1 MSLLNVRPPPARTR
15 FFPRIVMPN
24 FRCTTAVM
32 LVLLCG
38 ATAQAQDPSRSLDSV
53 DTGESKSLDAVDT
66 GESVD
71 PDAVDTGESES
82 LDAAEAPAPAQ
93 SAPMAPPA
101 ALPEIDDANSRAQ
114 AQSAREAVLV
124 AQQRVEQ
131 ANAAYS
137 SMMTRDYPQGD
148 ARAAIVQER
157 GAASQSYQ
165 QVSTRYEAILKE
177 LQ

>member
-1 MSLLNVRPPPARTR
+1 MFQLLRVA
-15 FFPRIVMPN
+15 
-24 FRCTTAVM
+24 AVM

-38 ATAQAQDPSRSLDSV
+38 ASARAQDNSHSLDSV
-53 DTGESKSLDAVDT
+53 DTGESKSLDAADT

-71 PDAVDTGESES
+71 PDTIDGDSES
-82 LDAAEAPAPAQ
+82 LDAAEAPAQGQPAT
-93 SAPMAPPA
+93 MAPPA
-101 ALPEIDDANSRAQ
+101 ALPEIDDDATRAK

-124 AQQRVEQ
+124 AQQRVKQ

-137 SMMTRDYPQGD
+137 TMMTSGYPQGD

-157 GAASQSYQ
+157 DAAGQNYQ
-165 QVSTRYEAILKE
+165 QASAAYTAILKQ